1 MTFCCKRCKEKNL
14 RCFVDTATG
23 RCAGCISVKAECSLF
38 VSEEEWEKVQRE
50 KREKRLKVA
59 RLKAQLAQS
68 ELELLEAEAQE
79 QSFADR
85 DLAILNLQD
94 RAKEQAEGN
103 SALGTDFLATK
114 LSLPRL
120 STDLG

>member
-1 MTFCCKRCKEKNL
+1 
-14 RCFVDTATG
+14 VDTATG
-23 RCAGCISVKAECSLF
+23 RCASCILVKAKCSLF

-79 QSFADR
+79 QSFANW
-85 DLAILNLQD
+85 DLAILNL
-94 RAKEQAEGN
+94 
-103 SALGTDFLATK
+103 
-114 LSLPRL
+114 
-120 STDLG
+120 